1 MSNITDNDNGS
12 LSEYLLDDGSERP
25 AGLPLQHLVLLRVLG
40 LLLLQLYVQL
50 LLAQALDQLLPSR
63 HQPIRQLVLLPPL
76 QLCLSDLLVH
86 ISNRT
91 NYLVELF
98 PIHLQLLLFALL
110 LELEVVNVDCV
121 VLELLVE
128 KVDLL
133 LELVHF
139 VQILVDLGGQVVPR
153 LMEMDDGQIDDG
165 DVLLQFYDVF
175 G

>member
-1 MSNITDNDNGS
+1 M
-12 LSEYLLDDGSERP
+12 
-25 AGLPLQHLVLLRVLG
+25 
-40 LLLLQLYVQL
+40 
-50 LLAQALDQLLPSR
+50 
-63 HQPIRQLVLLPPL
+63 
-76 QLCLSDLLVH
+76 
-86 ISNRT
+86 
-91 NYLVELF
+91 
-98 PIHLQLLLFALL
+98 
-110 LELEVVNVDCV
+110 VNVDCV